1 MNSKNLEETSIK
13 YGSIQYTMLGPL
25 WARAVYTQKYPDL
38 LNDKK
43 AIEIQNKISVDLGW
57 IEEWLQEWRALGL
70 MARAKSFDITLIEH
84 IKKYPETTIVN
95 LGCGLDTTFFRVD
108 NGKIQWYDLDLPDA
122 IEYRKK
128 FIPESPRNK
137 FIAKSVFDY
146 SWFEDI
152 EYHQKKRIF
161 FIAGGL
167 IYYFKEDE
175 IKDLFKRM
183 ADKYSGG
190 FLIFDVISKLAIW
203 ISKKRIKKYEKQGKL
218 KSEEIPHW
226 IFGIGNPKKVFPK
239 WSKTIKLKDW
249 HLIWERIDLNPN
261 WNKSILKMIKLSK
274 FFKTGKI
281 VLLEFI
287 K

>member
-1 MNSKNLEETSIK
+1 MNTKNIEDTSIK

-38 LNDKK
+38 LDDKK
-43 AIEIQNKISVDLGW
+43 AVEIQNKISIDLGW

-70 MARAKSFDITLIEH
+70 MVRAKSFDIALIEH
-84 IKKYPETTIVN
+84 IKKYPETTVVN

-108 NGKIQWYDLDLPDA
+108 NDKIQWFDLDLPDA
-122 IEYRKK
+122 IEYRKQ

-137 FIAKSVFDY
+137 YIAKSVFDY

-152 EYHQKKRIF
+152 EYDQKKGIF

-167 IYYFKEDE
+167 IYYFKEDQ
-175 IKDLFKRM
+175 IKDLFKKM
-183 ADKYSGG
+183 ADKYLGG
-190 FLIFDVISKLAIW
+190 LLIFDAISKLAIW
-203 ISKKRIKKYEKQGKL
+203 ISNQRIKKYERQGKL
-218 KSEEIPHW
+218 KSNEIPHW
-226 IFGIGNPKKVFPK
+226 IFGIGNPKKMFPK

-249 HLIWERIDLNPN
+249 HLIWERFDINPN
-261 WNKSILKMIKLSK
+261 WNKNILKMIKLSK

-281 VLLEFI
+281 VVLEFI

>member
-1 MNSKNLEETSIK
+1 MNTKNIEDTSIK

-38 LNDKK
+38 LDDKK
-43 AIEIQNKISVDLGW
+43 AVEIQNKISIDLGW

-70 MARAKSFDITLIEH
+70 MVRAKSFDIALIEH
-84 IKKYPETTIVN
+84 IKKYPETTVVN

-108 NGKIQWYDLDLPDA
+108 NDKIQWFDLDLPDA
-122 IEYRKK
+122 IEYRKQ

-137 FIAKSVFDY
+137 YIAKSVFDY

-152 EYHQKKRIF
+152 EYDQKKGIF

-167 IYYFKEDE
+167 IYYFKEDQ
-175 IKDLFKRM
+175 IKDLFKKM
-183 ADKYSGG
+183 ADKYLGG
-190 FLIFDVISKLAIW
+190 LLIFDAISKLAIW
-203 ISKKRIKKYEKQGKL
+203 ISNQRIKKYERQGKL
-218 KSEEIPHW
+218 KSNEIPHW
-226 IFGIGNPKKVFPK
+226 IFGIGNPKKMFPK

-249 HLIWERIDLNPN
+249 HLIWERFDINPN
-261 WNKSILKMIKLSK
+261 WNKNILKMIKLSK